1 MTKSTSFRL
10 PSTTLS
16 LLKRLANDDNRSLT
30 NYLEKL
36 ITDKAKAEGLTRD
49 APNEYKLKILDRT

>member
-16 LLKRLANDDNRSLT
+16 LLKQLAKSDNRSIT
-30 NYLEKL
+30 NMLEKL
-36 ITDKAKAEGLTRD
+36 ITDKAKAEGLTSG
-49 APNEYKLKILDRT
+49 EYKLKILDRT